1 MAGAGT
7 FRRRVTCALKAAGF
21 SELRLE
27 PASWMRRVACMAY
40 EALIVIALVLVGGLV
55 GLALPSGAD
64 GVEGLPRLALQVWVG
79 SLVGAYFAGCW
90 WRFGQTLA
98 MKTWRLLVT
107 KADTTALSPFRALL
121 RLLLATL
128 TLPVGMIWALIDRD
142 HLFLHDRLA
151 GTRVWRILD

>member
-1 MAGAGT
+1 MKAGD
-7 FRRRVTCALKAAGF
+7 F

-27 PASWMRRVACMAY
+27 PASWMRRLLCMAY

-55 GLALPSGAD
+55 GLALPSGVD
-64 GVEGLPRLALQVWVG
+64 GVEGLPRLTLQVWVG

-107 KADTTALSPFRALL
+107 KADGTALSPLRALA
-121 RLLLATL
+121 RLLLAIS
-128 TLPVGMIWALIDRD
+128 TLPVGMLWPIIDRD
-142 HLFLHDRLA
+142 RLFLHDRLA
-151 GTRVWRILD
+151 GTRVWRILV